1 MMPELLSVVLIV
13 LVTLLILLIMRFRR
27 ILAERNYFEDILDA
41 VPQPITAT
49 DLNMHWTF
57 VNKAVEEMLGVNRK
71 TIYGKHCSNWKADIC
86 NTDKCGIA
94 CLRKGQTKSEFQNKE
109 SDHWYQT
116 NVAFIQ
122 NKKGEKTGHIELV
135 WDIHAERASEELMI
149 ATLRS
154 IGDGV
159 IACDK
164 NGAVTLLNKAAE
176 TLTGWPAEAALGHDI
191 EDVFNIVNQATRG
204 KVINPVHHAL
214 QKRISV
220 ELPDHTLLISKKGTE
235 RRIADSCTLIHDV
248 KDKVLGAV
256 LVFRDITA
264 EYALQEQ
271 LNHSQKM
278 DAIGQLA
285 GGFAHDF
292 NNMLAGIKGCAEL
305 LQFQKSISE
314 NKECAEYLGMILTAV
329 QRASDL
335 AGKLLTFSRRQV
347 IHSTPIDVH
356 QAIKDAISLLEK
368 TIDKRIRI
376 LSDLSAE
383 TSVVIGDQTQ
393 LQNVF
398 LNMGINAFHAMPEGG
413 TLSFA
418 SKIIDLNQIYCD
430 ASPFGLV
437 PGNYID
443 IEIRD
448 TGFGVKPENLSRI
461 FEPFFTTKEPGK
473 GTGLG
478 LAVAYGA
485 IQQHNGAITVYSEP
499 ENGTCFHIFLP
510 LTDKTVTSLSQEPEV
525 IHGKGLVLV
534 ADDES
539 VMRTVARAFLKQWG
553 YETLI
558 AENGL
563 MAVDLYR
570 ERAGEIDLVILD
582 MIMPEMNGRDCFFAM
597 KNIRPDVKI
606 VISSGFSRNEN
617 IQDLKE
623 HGLKG
628 FVRKPF
634 SSAEF
639 SRIVAD
645 ALRG

>member
-1 MMPELLSVVLIV
+1 MMVELLSLVLAV
-13 LVTLLILLIMRFRR
+13 LASLLILLIIRFRQ
-27 ILAERNYFEDILDA
+27 ILAERNYFQDILDA
-41 VPQPITAT
+41 IPQPITVT
-49 DLNMHWTF
+49 DLDMHWTF
-57 VNKAVEEMLGVNRK
+57 VNKAVENMLGVNRK

-94 CLRKGQTKSEFQNKE
+94 CLRKGQIKSEFQNKE

-116 NVAFIQ
+116 NVSYIQ
-122 NKKGEKTGHIELV
+122 NKKGKKTGHVELV
-135 WDIHAERASEELMI
+135 WDIHAERASEELRI

-164 NGAVTLLNKAAE
+164 NGIITLLNKAAE
-176 TLTGWPAEAALGHDI
+176 SLTGWSAEAALGHDI
-191 EDVFNIVNQATRG
+191 EEVFNIVNQATRG

-248 KDKVLGAV
+248 KEKVLGAV

-264 EYALQEQ
+264 EHALQEQ

-278 DAIGQLA
+278 EAIGQLA

-292 NNMLAGIKGCAEL
+292 NNMLTGIKGGAEL
-305 LQFQKSISE
+305 LQFQKNISE
-314 NKECAEYLGMILTAV
+314 NKESAEYLSMILAAV
-329 QRASDL
+329 GRATDL

-347 IHSTPIDVH
+347 LHSTPIDVH
-356 QAIKDAISLLEK
+356 QAIKDAISLIEK

-383 TSVVIGDQTQ
+383 ASVVIGDQTQ

-418 SKIIDLNQIYCD
+418 SKIIALGQAYCD

-443 IEIRD
+443 IEVRD
-448 TGFGVKPENLSRI
+448 TGCGIKPENLSRI

-485 IQQHNGAITVYSEP
+485 VQQHNGAITVYSEP
-499 ENGTCFHIFLP
+499 GIGTCFHIVLP

-539 VMRTVARAFLKQWG
+539 VMRIVARAFLKKWG
-553 YETLI
+553 YDTVI
-558 AENGL
+558 AENGR

-582 MIMPEMNGRDCFFAM
+582 MIMPEMNGRDCFFAI
-597 KNIRPDVKI
+597 KNIRPDAKI
-606 VISSGFSRNEN
+606 VLSSGFSRNEDVL
-617 IQDLKE
+617 DLKE

-634 SSAEF
+634 SSGEL
-639 SRIVAD
+639 SRIVAE
-645 ALRG
+645 ALRD

>member
-1 MMPELLSVVLIV
+1 MRVELLSVVLAV
-13 LVTLLILLIMRFRR
+13 LAMLLILLIIRYRR

-41 VPQPITAT
+41 IPQPITVT
-49 DLNMHWTF
+49 DLDMHWTF
-57 VNKAVEEMLGVNRK
+57 VNKAVEKMLGVNRK

-86 NTDKCGIA
+86 NTEKCGIA
-94 CLRKGQTKSEFQNKE
+94 CLRKGQNKSEFQNKE

-116 NVAFIQ
+116 NVSYIQ
-122 NKKGEKTGHIELV
+122 NKKGKKTGHIELV
-135 WDIHAERASEELMI
+135 WDIHADRASEELMI

-164 NGAVTLLNKAAE
+164 NGIVTLLNKAAE
-176 TLTGWPAEAALGHDI
+176 SLTGWPAEAAIGHDI
-191 EDVFNIVNQATRG
+191 EDIFNIVNHVTHG
-204 KVINPVHHAL
+204 KVMNPVRYAL
-214 QKRISV
+214 QQGASA
-220 ELPDHTLLISKKGTE
+220 ELPDHTLLISQSGTE
-235 RRIADSCTLIHDV
+235 YRIADSCTLIQDV
-248 KDKVLGAV
+248 KEKVLGAV

-292 NNMLAGIKGCAEL
+292 NNMLTGIKGGAEL
-305 LQFQKSISE
+305 LQFQKNISD
-314 NKECAEYLGMILTAV
+314 NKESAEYLDMILAAV
-329 QRASDL
+329 GRASDL

-356 QAIKDAISLLEK
+356 QAIKDAIALLEK

-383 TSVVIGDQTQ
+383 ASVVIGDQTQ
-393 LQNVF
+393 LQNAF
-398 LNMGINAFHAMPEGG
+398 LNMGINAFHAMPDGG

-418 SKIIDLNQIYCD
+418 SKITALSQTYCD
-430 ASPFGLV
+430 ESPFGLI

-443 IEIRD
+443 IEVRD
-448 TGFGVKPENLSRI
+448 TGFGIKPENLSRI
-461 FEPFFTTKEPGK
+461 FEPFYTTKEPGK

-478 LAVAYGA
+478 LAVTYGA
-485 IQQHNGAITVYSEP
+485 VQQHKGSITVYSEP
-499 ENGTCFHIFLP
+499 GKGTCFHIFLP
-510 LTDKTVTSLSQEPEV
+510 LTDKTLMALSYEPEV

-534 ADDES
+534 ADDEL

-553 YETLI
+553 YDTLI
-558 AENGL
+558 VENGR

-570 ERAGEIDLVILD
+570 ERAGEINLVILD
-582 MIMPEMNGRDCFFAM
+582 MIMPEINGRDCFFAI
-597 KNIRPDVKI
+597 KKIRPDAKI
-606 VISSGFSRNEN
+606 VLSSGFSRNED
-617 IQDLKE
+617 IRDLKE

-634 SSAEF
+634 SSGEF
-639 SRIVAD
+639 SRIVAE
-645 ALRG
+645 ALRD